1 MSDVAYYLL
10 REQQETALADAAKD
24 PSIRAIHLT
33 LAHKYAELARKEGPG
48 GATVTQ
54 LSA

>member
-1 MSDVAYYLL
+1 MSDVAYYLR
-10 REQQETALADAAKD
+10 REREEAALADAAKD
-24 PSIRAIHLT
+24 PSIRAIHTT
-33 LAHKYAELARKEGPG
+33 LAHKYAELARRESPC